1 MVMRPD
7 IDTSP
12 IVFDLETAGL
22 PNAADF
28 LEPIPDAVPD
38 ESPIE
43 ADKRLVDPAKIAAD
57 IDKKHL
63 ARIEA
68 NRDAQAKVEQRRV
81 ERIQKAA
88 LDWNVGRIVALAWWT
103 EHGGAVVRLCQNETE
118 ERAAVVEFWI
128 ECRHRALV
136 GFAIKG
142 FDLRFLIQRSR
153 LLSIP
158 HPWLD
163 LGKYTRKGV
172 YDLFLDL
179 TFNDGTYDSG
189 PMRRTLKAF
198 SKRFGIAVND
208 DIDGAEIPAL
218 VDAGEW
224 EKVKQHVES
233 DLGLTLALAHRLGVV
248 REIPVEAVL

>member
-1 MVMRPD
+1 MRPD

-28 LEPIPDAVPD
+28 LDPIPDAVPD

-43 ADKRLVDPAKIAAD
+43 QDKRLIDPVK
-57 IDKKHL
+57 
-63 ARIEA
+63 IEA
-68 NRDAQAKVEQRRV
+68 DLAKKRVARAQANREAQEKVEQRRV

-88 LDWNVGRIVALAWWT
+88 LDWNIGRIVALAWWT
-103 EHGGAVVRLCQNETE
+103 ENGGTVVRLCQNEID
-118 ERAAVVEFWI
+118 ERAAIEDFWQ
-128 ECRHRALV
+128 ECRHRSLV

-153 LLSIP
+153 LLSIAY
-158 HPWLD
+158 PWLD
-163 LGKYTRKGV
+163 LGKYSRKGV
-172 YDLFLDL
+172 IDLFLDL

-198 SKRFGIAVND
+198 CKRFGIPVTD
-208 DIDGAEIPAL
+208 DIDGSEIPAL